1 DNWKVLSFEG
11 GVKYHDHG
19 FDASLGLFYA
29 QVTGLV
35 YNDVGV
41 PPVIAGSK
49 TYGAEFQGSWTSD
62 FGFSIATAA
71 TLENPK
77 TWAPG
82 TSFDSL

>member
-1 DNWKVLSFEG
+1 
-11 GVKYHDHG
+11 
-19 FDASLGLFYA
+19 ASLGLFYA
-29 QVTGLV
+29 KVTGLV

-82 TSFDSL
+82 TSFDSLQASRIPKYQARVTPAYKIAF